1 MNHLWNLVRKEL
13 KELMTPASVISILV
27 VALLFGSMGGL
38 LGSETEKMSEPP
50 TIGVLSGDETGSYYM
65 DARTYIDDFYLT
77 FYKTDPAA
85 YVRPMDPGLYDTFTG
100 TPDVNAVTAA
110 MNALEVSVLIVF
122 DKDYSTN
129 IEGIANNDTTV
140 KQGYIRIYWNDV
152 STGVFGSVSTV
163 IVGEIISY
171 INQRT
176 AQSIIGSG
184 APPAFGHPS
193 FVQSPIYTPMN
204 YTVFN
209 GKVFERVTPQ
219 DISGALQSQSF
230 LMPILMMI
238 IITMIG
244 SMIIS
249 SMGNEKENKTLET
262 LLTLPVKRTTIVGGK
277 LIGSA
282 IAGLIFGMFYL
293 AGMYF
298 YMNSV
303 WGAGTL
309 SLSDLGLTLSL
320 FDWGIVTAV
329 IFLAILSALGLC
341 MILGAF
347 VKNYKA
353 AQTLTLPI
361 SMLAMIPM
369 FVTMFTD
376 FNTLPVMLQ
385 VFLFAIPFTH
395 PMLIMN
401 NLMLGDTFMV
411 WAGLG
416 YLAVFA
422 LVMIFIT
429 VRIYRSDILLTGLV
443 KKNRKKGISSIFS
456 KIRP

>member
-1 MNHLWNLVRKEL
+1 MNHLWNLIRKEL

-27 VALLFGSMGGL
+27 VAVLFGSMGGL
-38 LGSETEKMSEPP
+38 LGSETDKLSTPP
-50 TIGVLSGDETGSYYM
+50 TIGVLSGDASSGSYYD
-65 DARTYIDDFYLT
+65 DAMKYIDNYYYEVYRISDTSGYVKKMRLGMYDRFSIP
-77 FYKTDPAA
+77 DPD
-85 YVRPMDPGLYDTFTG
+85 M
-100 TPDVNAVTAA
+100 NAVTAA
-110 MNALEVSVLIVF
+110 MDELGVGVLLVF
-122 DKDYSTN
+122 DKSYSADITK
-129 IEGIANNDTTV
+129 IAEGAKNERGKIT
-140 KQGYIRIYWNDV
+140 IYWNEV
-152 STGVFGSVSTV
+152 NTGVFGSVSTAV
-163 IVGEIISY
+163 VGDIISY
-171 INQRT
+171 INTRT
-176 AQSIIGSG
+176 AESIIRDSLD
-184 APPAFGHPS
+184 ASNPLD
-193 FVQSPIYTPMN
+193 VQSPVSLKTN

-209 GKVFERVTPQ
+209 GKVFEGVTPS

-282 IAGLIFGMFYL
+282 IAGLIFGAFYL

-298 YMNSV
+298 YMNGV
-303 WGAGTL
+303 WGSGSL

-320 FDWGIVTAV
+320 FDWAIVAAM
-329 IFLAILSALGLC
+329 IFLAILSALGIC

-376 FNTLPVMLQ
+376 FNTLPGVLQ
-385 VFLFAIPFTH
+385 AFLFAIPFTH
-395 PMLIMN
+395 PMIVMN
-401 NLMLGDTFMV
+401 NLMLGNTFMV
-411 WAGLG
+411 WIGLG
-416 YLAVFA
+416 YLVLFA
-422 LVMIFIT
+422 LLMIFIT
-429 VRIYRSDILLTGLV
+429 VKIYNSDILLTGLV
-443 KKNRKKGISSIFS
+443 KKNKKKDAPSKFS
-456 KIRP
+456 RMRL